1 MKPSL
6 RWNIIMQR
14 NMGSWQRRTFLCII
28 ILFSALASGLADNA
42 QEYHKVP
49 ALQGDGVFSLLR
61 RYQLDQYSC
70 NHEEFYRINKL
81 SKNVGLVVGK
91 YYSIPVLLYTFNG
104 KTIRSS
110 IGIDDWNMAKSIEAY
125 NETMLKEGYQKEPFQ
140 TSKVLW
146 VPYHLLKCPKPD
158 IPSNSQEVA
167 DGPQGEEMPN
177 LSSVKGG
184 SRQFPIF
191 GKAYENVPLESTRL
205 RGKVFYISSGHGGPD
220 PGAQAKKG
228 NHTLCEDEYAY
239 DVALRLARNLVA
251 HGATTYLILRDPN
264 DGIRPGQYLNCDC
277 DEVVWGGKSLP
288 REQEPRLAQRA
299 EIINKLYKQYLR
311 QGIKDQ
317 YAILIHVDSRSH
329 RQQIDLFFYYQ
340 NKNEKSKKLALDLQQ
355 KMKQKYE
362 LHRSSGRYFGTVTPR
377 DLYMLRETKA
387 PAVYVELGNIRNS
400 FDQQRIILEANRQTL
415 ANWLLEGI
423 LN

>member
-1 MKPSL
+1 MKHRFFILIFVTLAYGFS
-6 RWNIIMQR
+6 
-14 NMGSWQRRTFLCII
+14 GS
-28 ILFSALASGLADNA
+28 DP
-42 QEYHKVP
+42 EYHKVP

-70 NHEEFYRINKL
+70 NHEEFYRINKMT
-81 SKNVGLVVGK
+81 KKDGLIVGK
-91 YYSIPVLLYTFNG
+91 YYAIPVLLYTFNG

-110 IGIDDWNMAKSIEAY
+110 IGIDDWNTAKAIEAY
-125 NETMLKEGYQKEPFQ
+125 NDAMFKEGYQKESFKS
-140 TSKVLW
+140 SKVLW
-146 VPYHLLKCPKPD
+146 VPFHLLKCPTPD
-158 IPSNSQEVA
+158 IPTTSQEEE
-167 DGPQGEEMPN
+167 DEPQGEESPN
-177 LSSVKGG
+177 LASEKGG
-184 SRQFPIF
+184 SRQYPIF
-191 GKAYENVPLESTRL
+191 GKAYENVPLESTKL

-220 PGAQAKKG
+220 PGAQARKG

-251 HGATTYLILRDPN
+251 HGAITYMVLRDPN
-264 DGIRPGQYLNCDC
+264 DGIRSGQYLNCDS

-299 EIINKLYKQYLR
+299 EIINKLYNQYLR
-311 QGIKDQ
+311 KGIKDQ

-329 RQQIDLFFYYQ
+329 RQQTDLFFYYQ
-340 NKNEKSKKLALDLQQ
+340 SKNDKSKKLAMDLQQ

-362 LHRSSGRYFGTVTPR
+362 QHRSSGQYFGTVTPR
-377 DLYMLRETKA
+377 DLYMLRETK
-387 PAVYVELGNIRNS
+387 PPSVYIELGNIRNS
-400 FDQQRIILEANRQTL
+400 FDQQRIILEANRQAL